1 MFPGAAVS
9 AGKVDSAFF
18 FIVVS
23 SGALLLLVTA
33 IMIVFV
39 LRYGHRRRP
48 HPQPVKDSVP
58 LEIVWTAVPL
68 ALVLVMFYFGYVD
81 FEFIR
86 NPPAGAMPVEVTA
99 RQWSW
104 LFRYANGRE
113 DDVLR
118 VPVGRPV
125 AMTMTSLDVIH
136 CLYIPAF
143 RIKEDCVPGFKT
155 HLWFEADEAGTYEI
169 FCSEYCGVGHSHM
182 RSQCIVMPAADFDAW
197 YNSPEETGTAA
208 AGLKVLKSKGCLGCH
223 SIDGSDKIGPTFKGL
238 LGKTENVVT
247 AGRAKT
253 VTADDAYVR
262 QYILAPNSDIIKGY
276 QPIMPQVP
284 VTKEELDAI
293 VAYLETLK

>member
-39 LRYGHRRRP
+39 LRYSHRRRP
-48 HPQPVKDSVP
+48 HPQPVKDSVW
-58 LEIVWTAVPL
+58 LEIVWTAIPL

-81 FEFIR
+81 FKFIR

-125 AMTMTSLDVIH
+125 ALTMTSLDVIH
-136 CLYIPAF
+136 CLYVPAF
-143 RIKEDCVPGFKT
+143 RVKEDCVPGFKT

-182 RSQCIVMPAADFDAW
+182 RSQVLVMAAADFDAW
-197 YNSPEETGTAA
+197 LASPDETGAQA
-208 AGLKVLKSKGCLGCH
+208 SGLKVLKSKGCLGCH
-223 SIDGSDKIGPTFKGL
+223 SIDGTRKVGPTFKGL
-238 LGKTENVVT
+238 IGLQQTVTT
-247 AGRAKT
+247 AGRVQT
-253 VTADDAYVR
+253 VTVDAAYVR
-262 QYILAPNSDIIKGY
+262 QYILQPNADVVAGFE
-276 QPIMPQVP
+276 PIMPMVP
-284 VTKEELDAI
+284 VADAEMQAI
-293 VAYLETLK
+293 LAYLETLK

>member
-1 MFPGAAVS
+1 MFRGAAVS

-23 SGALLLLVTA
+23 SGFLLLLVTA

-58 LEIVWTAVPL
+58 LEIVWTVIPL
-68 ALVLVMFYFGYVD
+68 ALVMVMFYFGYVD

-86 NPPAGAMPVEVTA
+86 NAPAGAMPVQVTA

-118 VPVGRPV
+118 APAGRPV
-125 AMTMTSLDVIH
+125 ALTMTSMDVLH

-143 RIKEDCVPGFKT
+143 RVKEDCVPGLTT
-155 HLWFEADEAGTYEI
+155 HLWFNADQAGTYEI

-182 RSQCIVMPAADFDAW
+182 RSQVIVMPAADFEAW
-197 YNSPEETGTAA
+197 YAAPEESGTAA
-208 AGLKVLKSKGCLGCH
+208 LGLKALKSKGCLGCH
-223 SIDGSDKIGPTFKGL
+223 SIDGASKVGPTFKGL
-238 LGKTENVVT
+238 IGLRQTVTT
-247 AGRAKT
+247 AGRART
-253 VTADDAYVR
+253 VTVDGAYVR
-262 QYILAPNSDIIKGY
+262 QYIRDPNVDVIKGFP
-276 QPIMPQVP
+276 PIMPQAA
-284 VTKEELDAI
+284 VTDAEIDAI

>member
-39 LRYGHRRRP
+39 LRYGRRRRP

-136 CLYIPAF
+136 CLYVPAF

-182 RSQCIVMPAADFDAW
+182 RSQVLAMAAADFDAW
-197 YNSPEETGTAA
+197 LAAPEETGAQA

-223 SIDGSDKIGPTFKGL
+223 SIDGTRKVGPTFKGL
-238 LGKTENVVT
+238 IGLPQTVTT
-247 AGRAKT
+247 AGRSRT
-253 VTADDAYVR
+253 VTVDAGYVR
-262 QYILAPNSDIIKGY
+262 GYILRPNADVVAGFE
-276 QPIMPQVP
+276 PIMPAVP
-284 VTKEELDAI
+284 VTDAEMQAI
-293 VAYLETLK
+293 LAYLEILK